1 MQLENL
7 CLLFMNT
14 YDLSV
19 HSAIDKVLDLIRD
32 HYQICLAAEAR
43 LPWSK
48 DDEKLNEDIREYIR
62 GCQRLATGTACW
74 RYVIPSLR
82 IWAAYSLNS
91 YRCERYFKMSQ
102 VNEKQEVVLDLSF
115 R

>member
-1 MQLENL
+1 
-7 CLLFMNT
+7 MNK
-14 YDLSV
+14 YN
-19 HSAIDKVLDLIRD
+19 HSIHDAIDKILDLIKE

-48 DDEKLNEDIREYIR
+48 DDKELNQDIREYVR

-74 RYVIPSLR
+74 RYVEATNNLHVILTR
-82 IWAAYSLNS
+82 RS

-102 VNEKQEVVLDLSF
+102 VNENQEVVLDLSYVTE
-115 R
+115 